1 MWWCTPYIPVLQK
14 QVDLWVQGQPGLQS
28 KFQNSQPGLHRET
41 LSQNKQASRALSK
54 PCFPPSD
61 PGKNSKPDDPASG
74 PKRKCMAITCLLVTP
89 FKMYSTP
96 SWPGLFAQIRDT
108 HPTLVVQTSVSP
120 GAQKP
125 PHMCPFVAQPLVP
138 WHSYS
143 LIFIS
148 SYVALPNMASRME
161 LVS

>member
-1 MWWCTPYIPVLQK
+1 MRNELGL
-14 QVDLWVQGQPGLQS
+14 DLWVPLS
-28 KFQNSQPGLHRET
+28 LSREG
-41 LSQNKQASRALSK
+41 
-54 PCFPPSD
+54 D
-61 PGKNSKPDDPASG
+61 
-74 PKRKCMAITCLLVTP
+74 
-89 FKMYSTP
+89 
-96 SWPGLFAQIRDT
+96 
-108 HPTLVVQTSVSP
+108 LVVQTSISP